1 MRRILPLA
9 CLSCLFLAAPA
20 APSVSADEP
29 AGEPTV
35 IEMFNGKDLSGWR
48 GREDLWSVEDG
59 VITGRTTADNPIK
72 KNTFLIWSE
81 GRPSDFE
88 LTCQFKIEGGN
99 SGIQYRSKI
108 IDEAAYVL
116 GGYQADI
123 DFSLK
128 YAGINYEEQGRGIL
142 ALRGQRVT
150 LKPDGEKK
158 VETFGDATEIG
169 KVIKGGQWNRYRIV
183 ADGNRL
189 QHFINDTLTSEVID
203 LNADKRSKSGVIGLQ
218 IHVGPPMTI
227 QFKDLHLKLLK

>member
-1 MRRILPLA
+1 MRRILALA
-9 CLSCLFLAAPA
+9 CLPCLLVAC
-20 APSVSADEP
+20 PSVSADEP
-29 AGEPTV
+29 ADQSPV
-35 IEMFNGKDLSGWR
+35 IEMFNGQDLSGWR
-48 GREDLWSVEDG
+48 GRDDLWSVEDG
-59 VITGRTTADNPIK
+59 VITGRTSAANPIK

-88 LTCQFKIEGGN
+88 LTCEFKIEGGN

-108 IDEAAYVL
+108 KDEAAYVL

-123 DFSLK
+123 DYSLK
-128 YAGINYEEQGRGIL
+128 FAGINYEEKGRGIL

-150 LKPDGEKK
+150 LQPNGEKEI
-158 VETFGDATEIG
+158 ETFGDATEIG
-169 KVIKGGQWNRYRIV
+169 KVIKAGEWNRYRIV

-203 LNADKRSKSGVIGLQ
+203 LDADKRSEQGVIGLQ

-227 QFKDLHLKLLK
+227 QFKDLRLKLLK